1 MRKQTDGGEVT
12 KLKLSI
18 LFYIMHLKQIDI
30 LEKRTSSW
38 EKQNKLIILL

>member
-1 MRKQTDGGEVT
+1 MKV
-12 KLKLSI
+12 KLSI
-18 LFYIMHLKQIDI
+18 RIFIMHLKQIDI